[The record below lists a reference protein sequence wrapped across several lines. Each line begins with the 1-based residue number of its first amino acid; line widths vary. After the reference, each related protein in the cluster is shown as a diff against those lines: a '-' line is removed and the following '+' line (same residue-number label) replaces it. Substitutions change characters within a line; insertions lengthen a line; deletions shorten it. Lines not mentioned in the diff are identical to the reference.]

1 MSAANPPIYW
11 RQSKA
16 KPSNSA
22 LIHWLRQCVRPPSGG
37 KSKTN
42 SNSRSKSD
50 TVAIYHLHAQVIK
63 RSAGQSSVAAA
74 AYRLGVRLVDDRTG
88 TTHDYTRKGGVDGF
102 AMFAPANAPD
112 WALDPGQL
120 WNRAEAAEKR
130 KDAQP
135 AREVEVSLPREL
147 TPEQRAALVE
157 DFVRENFVSE
167 GMVACVGFHKQDSD
181 NPHAHI
187 MLTMRRLSPDGAG
200 FEATKAREWNDV
212 ERLEGWRASWAECA
226 NRALAQ
232 AARPERI
239 DHRSLKDQG
248 IDREPTTH
256 RGPRAQHMARR
267 GLSDRLRGWA
277 AAVAAAVPA
286 LGQALR
292 HRRSRLNVRAFEAG
306 AEAPSPP
313 PPPGRRPGP
322 RR

>member
-1 MSAANPPIYW
+1 MCAP
-11 RQSKA
+11 R
-16 KPSNSA
+16 
-22 LIHWLRQCVRPPSGG
+22 LRRG

-42 SNSRSKSD
+42 SNSRSKTD

-63 RSAGQSSVAAA
+63 RSAGQSAVAAA
-74 AYRLGVRLVDDRTG
+74 AYRLGAAMVDERTG
-88 TTHDYTRKGGVDGF
+88 LKHDYTRKGGVDGF
-102 AMFAPANAPD
+102 AMFAPANAPN
-112 WALDPGQL
+112 WALDPAQL

-157 DFVRENFVSE
+157 DFVRQNFVSE

-187 MLTMRRLSPDGAG
+187 MLTMRRLDGDG
-200 FEATKAREWNDV
+200 FAATKAREWNDV
-212 ERLEGWRASWAECA
+212 AKLESWRASWAECA

-239 DHRSLKDQG
+239 DHRSLAAQG
-248 IDREPTTH
+248 IDREPTQH
-256 RGPRAQHMARR
+256 RGPRAQAMFRR
-267 GLSDRLRGWA
+267 GLPVDRAGGVFGRAVGWVVNSVVPVLRH
-277 AAVAAAVPA
+277 A
-286 LGQALR
+286 LGN
-292 HRRSRLNVRAFEAG
+292 RRSRVSTRAFEAG

-313 PPPGRRPGP
+313 PLPGRRPGP